1 MGLVALYFSVRYG
14 LKGLGDT
21 TQLRHVLPLVLL
33 FLFLVSSKKTYF
45 FFVLPLSLLVMLY
58 APFGRVYGRIDYQAL
73 SSLLATDLSESIEF
87 LSLIPAKVFL
97 KSLYVPLLAYISY
110 LCAQK
115 SGLKPWRNK
124 TLVLLSLAAMV
135 VIIKPTQFI
144 DSFSRAAQLTKE
156 EKAVL
161 QGKPS
166 SWGEIHYTGKPKDYV
181 LIIGESARRDYF
193 HLYGY
198 PVKNTPFFDSV
209 SGITVVDGL
218 TSGGTYTIG
227 SLTNMLT
234 SAVNKWHPS
243 YDRTVTD
250 LAKAG
255 GIETYWISNQGY
267 VGKYD
272 TPVSS
277 IGARADHVHFLNM
290 KSYDTAD
297 LSDFLLMRPFVD
309 ALRSPNK
316 TNKPRLFIL
325 HTMGSHPDA
334 CKRIIAMPDAYKTDE
349 RRYKYLACYASSI
362 KKADQFTEKVYHALL
377 KHSEESK
384 RAFSIIFFSDHGMV
398 HRDIDGKIV
407 LNNNTASKFHYD
419 IPLMMID
426 SEAEGRRFFKTK
438 KSGLR
443 FTDGIGRWLNLE
455 GKTLAPYDLFDNK
468 NDEEDFGLA
477 DKIKAIKIPADP
489 AVDISEFIRP

>member
-1 MGLVALYFSVRYG
+1 MGLAALYLAVRFG

-21 TQLRHVLPLVLL
+21 TKLRHVVPLVLL

-58 APFGRVYGRIDYQAL
+58 APFGSVYGRVDYQAL
-73 SSLLATDLSESIEF
+73 SSLLATDFSESIEF
-87 LSLIPAKVFL
+87 LSLIPAG
-97 KSLYVPLLAYISY
+97 AYIKALCIPIMAFVSY
-110 LCAQK
+110 RCAQTCA
-115 SGLKPWRNK
+115 LKPWRNK
-124 TLVLLSLAAMV
+124 TFVLISLAAMV

-166 SWGEIHYTGKPKDYV
+166 SWGEIRYTGKPKDYV

-209 SGITVVDGL
+209 SGLTAVDGL
-218 TSGGTYTIG
+218 SAGGVYTIG

-234 SAVNKWHPS
+234 SAVDKWHPS

-290 KSYDTAD
+290 RSYDSVD
-297 LSDFLLMRPFVD
+297 LSDFLLIKPFEE
-309 ALRSPNK
+309 ALRSPDK
-316 TNKPRLFIL
+316 TNRPRLFVL

-334 CKRIIAMPDAYKTDE
+334 CKRIIAMPDAYKTDG
-349 RRYKYLACYASSI
+349 RRYKYLACYASSV
-362 KKADQFTEKVYHALL
+362 KKADQFTEKVYRTLQ
-377 KHSEESK
+377 KHSTETG
-384 RAFSIIFFSDHGMV
+384 RAFSVIYFSDHGMV
-398 HRDIDGKIV
+398 HQEIDGRLI
-407 LNNNTASKFHYD
+407 LNNNSKSKFHYD
-419 IPLMMID
+419 IPLIMID
-426 SEAEGRRFFKTK
+426 SEAEGRRFFKTR

-455 GKTLAPYDLFDNK
+455 GDTLAPYDLFDNK
-468 NDEEDFGLA
+468 DDKEDFGLA
-477 DKIKAIKIPADP
+477 EKIKAIKTPADP
-489 AVDISEFIRP
+489 AIDISEFIRP